1 MQPRSES
8 IPCGLLGLFSDCLDG
23 SVRNSVP
30 CGIHFVKKLQK
41 VKYRFCG
48 DSSNIRTGPKVLL
61 LMAAGPQIGPQFPA
75 MLEIQS
81 ETQRVMT
88 KFIQFM
94 RLLTVAGA
102 NLCWSNGLKRLVELD
117 VNSVPK
123 TTSSK
128 VAGETAAIAA
138 INLRQRLLNW
148 WIVARIRQN
157 K

>member
-1 MQPRSES
+1 MVADAQPKLTTTAATEAPANAHYSHY
-8 IPCGLLGLFSDCLDG
+8 L
-23 SVRNSVP
+23 VP

-88 KFIQFM
+88 KFI
-94 RLLTVAGA
+94 
-102 NLCWSNGLKRLVELD
+102 
-117 VNSVPK
+117 
-123 TTSSK
+123 
-128 VAGETAAIAA
+128 
-138 INLRQRLLNW
+138 
-148 WIVARIRQN
+148 
-157 K
+157 

>member
-8 IPCGLLGLFSDCLDG
+8 IACGLLGLFSDCLDG

-61 LMAAGPQIGPQFPA
+61 LMAAGPQFPA

-88 KFIQFM
+88 KFI
-94 RLLTVAGA
+94 
-102 NLCWSNGLKRLVELD
+102 
-117 VNSVPK
+117 
-123 TTSSK
+123 
-128 VAGETAAIAA
+128 
-138 INLRQRLLNW
+138 
-148 WIVARIRQN
+148 
-157 K
+157 